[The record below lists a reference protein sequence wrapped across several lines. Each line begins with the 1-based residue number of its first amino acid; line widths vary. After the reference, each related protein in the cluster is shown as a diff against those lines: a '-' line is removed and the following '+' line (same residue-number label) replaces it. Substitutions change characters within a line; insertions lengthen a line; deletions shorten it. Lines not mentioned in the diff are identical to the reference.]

1 MKSCD
6 FDSDKFAGYA
16 RLDDLDDLEK
26 YYNEL
31 VGILNDL
38 DKVQVKNVLN
48 VLRFAKDN
56 KKTVFVLGNGG
67 SASSAEHYVNDF
79 MKIGGLKIIS
89 LTNISVVTALGNDIS
104 YEDIF
109 VEQLKSLMSEGDVV
123 IGISGSGNSMNVVK
137 ALEYAR
143 DNSGIPV
150 GILGFDGGKCLEVL
164 KDFPYVLVNSKDYG
178 YVEDVHM
185 SLSHS
190 LSRMI
195 KEKEIVREEKFEVP
209 EYGVD
214 LRDEEV
220 GEELRQELF
229 NEVNTEEK
237 IYSRG
242 FGSW

>member
-16 RLDDLDDLEK
+16 RLNDLDDLEK
-26 YYNEL
+26 YYYDL
-31 VGILNDL
+31 VEILKDL
-38 DKVQVKNVLN
+38 NKVQIKNVLN
-48 VLRFAKDN
+48 VLRFARENN
-56 KKTVFVLGNGG
+56 KMIFILGNGG

-79 MKIGGLKIIS
+79 MKIGGLKAIS

-104 YEDIF
+104 YDDIF
-109 VEQLKSLMSEGDVV
+109 VEQLKSLMSSGDVV
-123 IGISGSGNSMNVVK
+123 IGITGSGNSMNVVK

-150 GILGFDGGKCLEVL
+150 GILGFDGGKCLDVL
-164 KDFPYVLVNSKDYG
+164 NGFPYILVNSKDYG

-195 KEKEIVREEKFEVP
+195 KEKEIVRDEFVISEEK
-209 EYGVD
+209 VD
-214 LRDEEV
+214 LRDEEI
-220 GEELRQELF
+220 GDELRQELF
-229 NEVNTEEK
+229 NDSRDEEK